1 MTYIDFHTHRVPSAS
16 DVVAVVDGRETWGI
30 HPWRADEAFV
40 SPDLAER
47 IAIGECGLDGLR
59 GPSMEVQEKVFL
71 KQIALSE
78 QYAKPLVIHCVK
90 AFDLLLQLRREQHP
104 AMPWMFH
111 GFRGKPQQLHSLLD
125 AGFFVSFGFRFNEES
140 LRLCPLE
147 RLMLETDEGERP
159 IAELYN
165 NVAEV
170 RGIDVSSLCIAMA
183 ENYLAFFRKEPLQ
196 G

>member
-40 SPDLAER
+40 SPDLADR

-71 KQIALSE
+71 EQIVLSE
-78 QYAKPLVIHCVK
+78 QHEKPLVIHCVK
-90 AFDLLLQLRREQHP
+90 AIDRLLQLRRKQHP

>member
-1 MTYIDFHTHRVPSAS
+1 MTYIDFHTHRLPSAS

-40 SPDLAER
+40 SPDLADR

-71 KQIALSE
+71 EQIVLSE
-78 QYAKPLVIHCVK
+78 QHEKPLVIHCVK
-90 AFDLLLQLRREQHP
+90 AIDRLLQLRRERHP

>member
-40 SPDLAER
+40 SPDLADR

-71 KQIALSE
+71 EQIALSE
-78 QYAKPLVIHCVK
+78 QYEKPLVIHCVK
-90 AFDLLLQLRREQHP
+90 AIDRLLQLRRKQHP

-140 LRLCPLE
+140 LQLCPLE

>member
-71 KQIALSE
+71 EQIALSE
-78 QYAKPLVIHCVK
+78 QHEKPLVIHCVK
-90 AFDLLLQLRREQHP
+90 AIDRLLLLRRKQHP

>member
-59 GPSMEVQEKVFL
+59 GPSMVVQEKVFL
-71 KQIALSE
+71 EQIVLSE
-78 QYAKPLVIHCVK
+78 QYEKPLVIHCVK
-90 AFDLLLQLRREQHP
+90 AIDRLLQMRRKQHP